1 MAEKHIIAKEGIYEE
16 LPNAPSSKEIEMARE
31 YEYKIPRRYGKV
43 GEVGIEVAA
52 VLAQYA
58 IAERLETLVEVV
70 DKIREALIKL
80 QRR

>member
-31 YEYKIPRRYGKV
+31 YEYKIPRIGIV
-43 GEVGIEVAA
+43 GEVGIEVEA

>member
-1 MAEKHIIAKEGIYEE
+1 
-16 LPNAPSSKEIEMARE
+16 MARE
-31 YEYKIPRRYGKV
+31 YEYKIPRMGIV
-43 GEVGIEVAA
+43 GEVGIEAAA

-58 IAERLETLVEVV
+58 NAERLEALVDVV